1 MLHTLPDWAI
11 RHNYFHHS
19 NPHNKDRAK
28 DFFEK
33 SHVRPL
39 VDKAFAV
46 LKNSTS
52 EKKKIEARGVL
63 SRLYE
68 GRSSADL
75 EAGRGPVERQHGSWQ
90 SCSDR
95 HRHGPCA

>member
-19 NPHNKDRAK
+19 NPRNKDRAK

-52 EKKKIEARGVL
+52 EKKK
-63 SRLYE
+63 
-68 GRSSADL
+68 D
-75 EAGRGPVERQHGSWQ
+75 
-90 SCSDR
+90 
-95 HRHGPCA
+95 